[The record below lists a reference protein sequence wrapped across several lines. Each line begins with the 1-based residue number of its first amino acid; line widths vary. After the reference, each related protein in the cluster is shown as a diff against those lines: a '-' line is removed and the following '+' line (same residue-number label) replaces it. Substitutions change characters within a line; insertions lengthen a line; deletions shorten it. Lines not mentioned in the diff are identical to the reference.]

1 MSHVTDLFPP
11 DYATAVG
18 QVRLLIPDTEQ
29 LLDPSG
35 TYDHGEYI
43 FSDPQIQA
51 FLTLY
56 SNNVKRAAA
65 QAKLVLATSEAL
77 INKVIRTADYN
88 TDGAKLGAEL
98 REQSKQLQAEADRDD
113 LVDSYDSSFTVVPL
127 TTKWDNE
134 WL

>member
-1 MSHVTDLFPP
+1 MSHVTDLSPP
-11 DYATAVG
+11 DYATAIG

-51 FLTLY
+51 FLSLY

-65 QAKLVLATSEAL
+65 QAKLVLATSESL

-98 REQSKQLQAEADRDD
+98 REQSKQLQAEADKDD
-113 LVDSYDSSFTVVPL
+113 LTEAYEEGLIVVPL
-127 TTKWDNE
+127 TKKWDNE

>member
-1 MSHVTDLFPP
+1 MAHTPDIYPP
-11 DYATAVG
+11 DYATAIG

-29 LLDPSG
+29 LDNPA
-35 TYDHGEYI
+35 DVEAEAQYI
-43 FSDPQIQA
+43 FDDHQIQA
-51 FLTLY
+51 FLSLY

-77 INKVIRTADYN
+77 INKVIRTADYT

-98 REQSKQLQAEADRDD
+98 RAQAKQLQEEADKDD
-113 LVDSYDSSFTVVPL
+113 LVDSYDSSFIVVPQ
-127 TTKWDNE
+127 TVKWDNS

>member
-65 QAKLVLATSEAL
+65 QAKLVLATSESL
-77 INKVIRTADYN
+77 INKVIRTADYT

-98 REQSKQLQAEADRDD
+98 RAQAKHLQEEADKDD
-113 LVDSYDSSFTVVPL
+113 LVDSYDDSFIVVPQ
-127 TTKWDNE
+127 TVKWDNS

>member
-1 MSHVTDLFPP
+1 MAHIPDIFPP
-11 DYATAVG
+11 DYATALG

-29 LLDPSG
+29 LENPADP
-35 TYDHGEYI
+35 TAEAAYI
-43 FSDPQIQA
+43 FDDHQIQA
-51 FLTLY
+51 FVSLY

-98 REQSKQLQAEADRDD
+98 REQAKQLRDEADKDD
-113 LVDSYDSSFTVVPL
+113 LTEAYEEGLIIVPYNK
-127 TTKWDNE
+127 KWDNE

>member
-77 INKVIRTADYN
+77 INKVIRTADYT

-98 REQSKQLQAEADRDD
+98 RAQAKHLQEEADKDD
-113 LVDSYDSSFTVVPL
+113 LVDSYDDSFIVVPQ
-127 TTKWDNE
+127 TVKWDNS

>member
-1 MSHVTDLFPP
+1 MSHINDLYPP
-11 DYATAVG
+11 AYDTAVG

-29 LLDPSG
+29 LEDLSG

-43 FSDPQIQA
+43 FSDAQIQA
-51 FLTLY
+51 LVALY
-56 SNNVKRAAA
+56 SGNVKRAAA

-98 REQSKQLQAEADRDD
+98 REQAKQLQQEADKDD
-113 LVDSYDSSFTVVPL
+113 LADSYEEGLIIVPL
-127 TTKWDNE
+127 TKKWDNS